1 MAHARWHHILMESQ
15 RHALKAVDEWNCS
28 TGNYSDFLTHIHRA
42 WHYLLH
48 AQFHQAKIDYHYRD
62 PKTGQYAMIDGEP
75 KAWDLERCL
84 KQRYPNSRDPIRLNV
99 ELFVA
104 LRNKVEHRYEHNL
117 QIIMDGKAQALV
129 MNYEQEMANHFGT
142 KYSLADR
149 LRFPI
154 SLQALTAEGRE
165 QLHAAVKK
173 LPKQTRDLVAK
184 FEAAIDPDVL
194 DDLKYDYRVRLV
206 PMVGSKTDADLAID
220 FVKLDELTD
229 EERKVMTEA
238 GRKGAVII
246 KDRHVEV
253 ADKAK
258 LRPKQVCELVEQRLS
273 FEFSPFR
280 EHLEMW
286 QRFKVRPAKNSTRP
300 YETDAKYCIY
310 SEAFN
315 SYLYTSAWVEKIVKE
330 IGTPEQYRAF
340 FGKEPRMKKVVPLP
354 NRAVPPAEQGDP
366 HPQSKSA

>member
-1 MAHARWHHILMESQ
+1 MAHARWHHILTESQ

-28 TGNYSDFLTHIHRA
+28 TGDYSDFLTHMHKA
-42 WHYLLH
+42 WHYLIH
-48 AQFHQAKIDYHYRD
+48 AEFHKDKIDYHYRD
-62 PKTGQYAMIDGEP
+62 PKTGQHVVIDGEP

-84 KQRYPNSRDPIRLNV
+84 RERYPNSGDPVRLNA

-117 QIIMDGKAQALV
+117 KIATGGKAQALV
-129 MNYEQEMANHFGT
+129 MNYEQEMVDHFGS

-154 SLQALTAEGRE
+154 SLQALTADGRE
-165 QLHAAVKK
+165 QLKAAAKT

-184 FEAAIDPDVL
+184 FEAAIERDVL

-206 PMVGSKTDADLAID
+206 PIVGSKTDADLAID
-220 FVKLDELTD
+220 FVKLDELTE
-229 EERKVMTEA
+229 EERKVMVEA
-238 GRKGAVII
+238 GRKGTVIVR
-246 KDRHVEV
+246 DRQVEV

-258 LRPKQVCELVEQRLS
+258 LRPKEVCAAVEEQLP
-273 FEFSPFR
+273 FEFSVYR

-286 QRFKVRPAKNSTRP
+286 QRLGVRPAKGSAKP
-300 YETDAKYCIY
+300 YDTDARYCVY
-310 SEAFN
+310 SAAFDC
-315 SYLYTSAWVEKIVKE
+315 YLYTPAWVEKIVRE
-330 IGTPEQYRAF
+330 VGTPEKYRAF
-340 FGKEPRMKKVVPLP
+340 FGKEPCLKKVVPLP
-354 NRAVPPAEQGDP
+354 KQAVSPTEEGEL